1 MKIRNVKLPY
11 HFVLFLLLVLKLL
24 QVMDLINVNADEK
37 GREID
42 FKELLYGYYR
52 LNPLY
57 GADYIFDLL
66 LTYKKF
72 RGHKMTVPVRKH
84 VYLHQAFTGVYSRW
98 NSI

>member
-1 MKIRNVKLPY
+1 
-11 HFVLFLLLVLKLL
+11 
-24 QVMDLINVNADEK
+24 MDLININADQK

-52 LNPLY
+52 FNPLH

-84 VYLHQAFTGVYSRW
+84 VYLHQAFTGKFLMKK
-98 NSI
+98 NF